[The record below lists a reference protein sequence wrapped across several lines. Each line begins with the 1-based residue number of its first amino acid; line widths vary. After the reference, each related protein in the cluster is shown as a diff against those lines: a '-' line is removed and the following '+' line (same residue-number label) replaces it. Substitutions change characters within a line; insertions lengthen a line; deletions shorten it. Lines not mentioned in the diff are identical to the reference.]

1 MLEREHFWTL
11 FGLYTLLFICL
22 LLLIKL
28 QINWKKALLVGLL
41 FRGVLLVSMPNLS
54 QDFYRF
60 IWDGEI
66 VKNGM
71 SPYEFTPNEIVEKDL
86 LDFSNR
92 DYLITNMGALSAS
105 NYSNYPPFNQYLF
118 WTASTFSLDNIELS
132 VFIMRIQIIIADLLI
147 FFMGIKLLEILKLD
161 YRKIYFY
168 YLNPFILLELGLN
181 LHYEGV
187 MILFLLTSLLMLQQK
202 KIFSGG
208 LLMGLSISV
217 KLLPLLILPIF
228 IRYLGVKK
236 VVLFYIIIL
245 VVNLLLLV
253 PFLNSSFINHYLE
266 TIALWFNSF
275 EFNASIYYL
284 MRWIGIKL
292 TGYNQIAIIG
302 KIIGI
307 LSIALIIIVSFR
319 KNNQFFE
326 GLLTNIHWTLIL
338 YFLLA
343 TTVHPWY
350 LVTPL
355 MLSVFINE
363 RLVFW
368 WSFLIF
374 LSYYAYSNVGKVEE
388 SSIFLILEYTPIFSL
403 LLIKLANKKFE
414 KNLNKTIW

>member
-161 YRKIYFY
+161 YRKIYLY
-168 YLNPFILLELGLN
+168 YLNPFIILELGLN
-181 LHYEGV
+181 LHYEGI
-187 MILFLLTSLLMLQQK
+187 MILFLLSSLLMIQQK
-202 KIFSGG
+202 KIFFGG

-217 KLLPLLILPIF
+217 KLLPLLILPLF

-236 VVLFYIIIL
+236 VVLFYITIL

-253 PFLNSSFINHYLE
+253 PFLNSSFMNHYLE
-266 TIALWFNSF
+266 TIGLWFNSF
-275 EFNASIYYL
+275 EFNASIYYF

-302 KIIGI
+302 KIIGV

-319 KNNQFFE
+319 KNNQFFK
-326 GLLTNIHWTLIL
+326 GIITNIHWVLVL

-363 RLVFW
+363 SLVFW

-374 LSYYAYSNVGKVEE
+374 LSYYAYSNVGEVEE
-388 SSIFLILEYTPIFSL
+388 SNIFLILEYTPIFTL
-403 LLIKLANKKFE
+403 LLIKFANKIFE
-414 KNLNKTIW
+414 KNLNEIT